1 MVVAPPHYSRGV
13 WMWAPVVSNLTASE
27 SAYVGNIP
35 SNAGGYVG
43 TVYGSA
49 AIICSVQGTT
59 VSTTYAGSSSNWDY
73 VTSPFAGW
81 VPDVFLDTRSSG
93 HPNGAVAPRC

>member
-27 SAYVGNIP
+27 SAYVCNIP

-43 TVYGSA
+43 TVDGSA

-93 HPNGAVAPRC
+93 HLNGAVAPRC